1 MNLIYSDSCDG
12 SLKNYSTNNLKVE
25 YNKNGIKLEP
35 KENKG
40 GEFILTKS
48 SSRWFLP
55 PQFKLEFDITE
66 IEGSVDFCI
75 SSKSFFNNEKDFNK
89 IPSES
94 LDLKEGNNHIT
105 INYDRKNTIIKNGLD
120 TKFKDNIDFVED
132 ISFWISF
139 KEDSTKKSITLK
151 NIKIST
157 NIATFCLFGSCT
169 SRDLFYGVINKGYKN
184 HFINERTLLRSTIIS
199 LMEKPI
205 DFNEEDIIVPEGA
218 GGELGTSKRRTERGK
233 DDLTNKFLED
243 IIKIQPEFLIMD
255 IIRDMGNGNLQCD
268 DGKYI
273 TLNHPDLKHTP
284 FYQEI
289 KNNNFLKIQN
299 NKEEFFKLW
308 KERCDLF
315 FKFMDKN
322 CPNTIIIL
330 NSSKYVTKMLKG
342 NGEIVETP
350 KYIKKATNFNYY
362 ITILENYICN
372 NFDVEVLEFDENT
385 HSYENHRWTPSPL
398 HYEPYYYKN
407 RTEQL
412 DEIIE
417 RNRSI
422 KTKEEILLNNKIRK
436 ERREKILLQNKL
448 YEIEPER
455 RKNSKKAE
463 KLDLLLSSTSWKITK
478 PLRTIGDIFRKLKK

>member
-1 MNLIYSDSCDG
+1 MNLIYSDSCNG

-40 GEFILTKS
+40 GKFVLTKS

-89 IPSES
+89 IPTES
-94 LDLKEGNNHIT
+94 LDLKERNNHIT

-157 NIATFCLFGSCT
+157 NIATFCVFGSCT
-169 SRDLFYGVINKGYKN
+169 SRDLFTSIINEGYKN
-184 HFINERTLLRSTIIS
+184 YFMHERSLLRSTIIS
-199 LMEKPI
+199 LMEEPI
-205 DFNEEDIIVPEGA
+205 DFNEEDVIVPEGA
-218 GGELGTSKRRTERGK
+218 GGNGGSSKFRTERGK

-243 IIKIQPEFLIMD
+243 IIEIQPEFLVMD
-255 IIRDMGNGNLQCD
+255 VIRDVGQGNLKCNN
-268 DGKYI
+268 GKYI
-273 TLNHPDLKHTP
+273 TFNHTDLKHTP
-284 FYQEI
+284 FYKRI
-289 KNNNFLKIQN
+289 KNDNLNIQIDEEGFYKI
-299 NKEEFFKLW
+299 W
-308 KERCDLF
+308 KERCDKF
-315 FKFMDKN
+315 FDFMDKN

-330 NSSKYVTKMLKG
+330 NSSKFVSKMLKS

-350 KYIKKATNFNYY
+350 QYINKCTINNYY
-362 ITILENYICN
+362 NSMLENYICN

-385 HSYENHRWTPSPL
+385 LSYEEHKWGHFPV
-398 HYEPYYYKN
+398 HYYSEFYKN
-407 RTEQL
+407 KSTQL
-412 DEIIE
+412 REIIK

-422 KTKEEILLNNKIRK
+422 KTQEEILLNNKIRK

-455 RKNSKKAE
+455 RENSKKAE
-463 KLDLLLSSTSWKITK
+463 KLDLLLSSNSWKITK
-478 PLRTIGDIFRKLKK
+478 PLRTIGNILRKLKK

>member
-12 SLKNYSTNNLKVE
+12 SEKNYLINNLKVE
-25 YNKNGIKLEP
+25 YKNGIKLESEDD
-35 KENKG
+35 KN

-66 IEGSVDFCI
+66 IKGSVDFCI
-75 SSKSFFNNEKDFNK
+75 SSKSFFNNKKDFNK
-89 IPSES
+89 ISSES
-94 LDLKEGNNHIT
+94 LDLKEGTNHIT
-105 INYDRKNTIIKNGLD
+105 IVYDRKTTIFKNGSD
-120 TKFKDNIDFVED
+120 IKFTDNIDFVED

-139 KEDSTKKSITLK
+139 KEGSSKSITLK

-157 NIATFCLFGSCT
+157 NIPTFCVFGSCT

-184 HFINERTLLRSTIIS
+184 HFVNERTLIRSTIIS
-199 LMEKPI
+199 LMDDPI
-205 DFNEEDIIVPEGA
+205 DFNEKDIIVPEDASGR
-218 GGELGTSKRRTERGK
+218 GNSKSRTKIGR
-233 DDLTNKFLED
+233 DDLNSKFLED

-255 IIRDMGNGNLQCD
+255 VIRDVGHGNLQCNN
-268 DGKYI
+268 GKYI
-273 TLNHPDLKHTP
+273 TLDHVDLKHTP
-284 FYQEI
+284 FYQKI
-289 KNNNFLKIQN
+289 KNNNFLKIQD

-308 KERCDLF
+308 KDRCDEF

-330 NSSKYVTKMLKG
+330 NSAKYATKMMNI
-342 NGEIVETP
+342 NGEIVEP
-350 KYIKKATNFNYY
+350 KKFIKKTITNNYY
-362 ITILENYICN
+362 STILENYICN
-372 NFDVEVLEFDENT
+372 NFDVEVLDFDENIIAC
-385 HSYENHRWTPSPL
+385 ENHTWRPFPL
-398 HYEPYYYKN
+398 HYEDYYYKN
-407 RTEQL
+407 HTEKL
-412 DEIIE
+412 DEIIK

-455 RKNSKKAE
+455 RENSKKAE